1 MCELDRAGKN
11 QKLFLDILQN
21 SMTFHG
27 SLARDLRTLVL
38 VPVLMSLCTNA
49 SLSLIFPCDLSF
61 PFWPL
66 FLFLSLCTNVRV
78 SFLFSCDLG
87 FPFRPLFL
95 FLFSCTNASLSLL
108 CLCDISFPFRPL
120 FLFLFSYTNASWGLL
135 CPCDLSF
142 PFQPLLLFLSLCTNA
157 SWGIICAG
165 YIVSDYRTKWV
176 TNPVMLEM
184 HTCTNNDAIG
194 GFFCSALG
202 QLWHAQI
209 TTRLVVF
216 FAVRLAS
223 CSMKW
228 ATKLPCLALWGHHG
242 LWPRTSWRVKAA
254 TCE

>member
-61 PFWPL
+61 PFW
-66 FLFLSLCTNVRV
+66 
-78 SFLFSCDLG
+78 
-87 FPFRPLFL
+87 
-95 FLFSCTNASLSLL
+95 
-108 CLCDISFPFRPL
+108 PL